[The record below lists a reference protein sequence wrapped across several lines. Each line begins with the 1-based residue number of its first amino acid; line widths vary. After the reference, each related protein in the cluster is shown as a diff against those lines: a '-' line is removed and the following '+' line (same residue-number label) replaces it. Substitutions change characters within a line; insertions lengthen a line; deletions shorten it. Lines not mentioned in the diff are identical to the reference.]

1 MLLSSQNRIVFCV
14 IKIQT
19 GFMLLAPSY
28 AGFVGEKDVKGFFCF
43 FLWCGI
49 FCFIDSWCISDLLF
63 FTFVSLV
70 VSPVYIVDVYLT
82 VVFCLVFPVVLQ
94 FHVVGWG
101 KCVQSDL
108 FCVTTETWTQ
118 LSFCLAEGYQEAAEH
133 FQNEANIE
141 PDENASTLQERM
153 QIREAVQSGKIE
165 NAFQLINSHFP
176 GLLMSND
183 ELHFQLQASVVS
195 YPTATINSSRTK
207 IQLFLLHLAWFQPGV
222 TSPDTRLCHGYIM
235 ALASSYPRP
244 SKLYYT
250 TTTTTTV

>member
-1 MLLSSQNRIVFCV
+1 MWIACFSWCCCHHKTALSYCV

-28 AGFVGEKDVKGFFCF
+28 PGFVGEKDVKRFFC
-43 FLWCGI
+43 
-49 FCFIDSWCISDLLF
+49 DVVY
-63 FTFVSLV
+63 FVSL
-70 VSPVYIVDVYLT
+70 IRDVYLT

-94 FHVVGWG
+94 FYVVGWG

-108 FCVTTETWTQ
+108 FCVTTKTWTQ

-195 YPTATINSSRTK
+195 YLTATINSSRTK
-207 IQLFLLHLAWFQPGV
+207 IQLFHTPGPP
-222 TSPDTRLCHGYIM
+222 SYIIPPIISAERTRITFYLW
-235 ALASSYPRP
+235 R
-244 SKLYYT
+244 
-250 TTTTTTV
+250 